1 KLKFMKKL
9 GVNPNLNEWMEG
21 KL

>member
-9 GVNPNLNEWMEG
+9 GANPNLNEWMEG